1 MAADRNWNRIINN
14 PSFLAV
20 ESVFQLSFEKP
31 VTDQDL
37 DAINDLF
44 DAHGHG
50 RKFVVEG
57 LTNDTGIKE
66 GEYLT
71 ARVTCIGS

>member
-1 MAADRNWNRIINN
+1 MDTDRNWNRIINN
-14 PSFLAV
+14 SSFLAG

-31 VTDQDL
+31 VTDKDL
-37 DAINDLF
+37 DTINDLF
-44 DAHGHG
+44 NAHGHG
-50 RKFVVEG
+50 RRFVVMG
-57 LTNDTGIKE
+57 LTNDVGIKQ